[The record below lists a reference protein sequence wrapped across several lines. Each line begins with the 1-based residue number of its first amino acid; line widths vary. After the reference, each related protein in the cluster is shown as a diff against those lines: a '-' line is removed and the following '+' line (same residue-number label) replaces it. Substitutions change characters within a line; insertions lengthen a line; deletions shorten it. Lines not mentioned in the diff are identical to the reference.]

1 MMISLM
7 VEHGQACCIYLFAI
21 KNCGWKGPS
30 SICFFF
36 CVSCWAHAHSHWR
49 AAGTLMCSLTPLSH
63 TNEQSICGGRKYPVY
78 TFVFSARDI
87 LSFEGQWF
95 GFWLP
100 SPTNRDNLKHP
111 PTSTAVAPRWE
122 SLLAEGTIQTDQCG
136 TTSSEQR
143 ERKEGGP
150 SAAISP
156 FCASLGD
163 VRRGA
168 HTCQNSLLDHRYCKL
183 KRNSQSVDQNIYI
196 SSVMLICHYF
206 T

>member
-1 MMISLM
+1 
-7 VEHGQACCIYLFAI
+7 
-21 KNCGWKGPS
+21 
-30 SICFFF
+30 
-36 CVSCWAHAHSHWR
+36 
-49 AAGTLMCSLTPLSH
+49 MCSLTSLSH

-87 LSFEGQWF
+87 LSFEDQWF

-100 SPTNRDNLKHP
+100 SPTNRDKLKHP
-111 PTSTAVAPRWE
+111 PTSTAVVPRWE

-163 VRRGA
+163 IRRGA